1 MKRKTK
7 LIIQK
12 LMGLTLIGFCLVI
25 IFTNISYDPITQCK
39 DGTPILVLAPMGLW
53 LLLTREVVITFTYY
67 D

>member
-25 IFTNISYDPITQCK
+25 LLTDISYDPITQCK
-39 DGTPILVLAPMGLW
+39 DGTPILMLAPMGLW
-53 LLLTREVVITFTYY
+53 LLLTREVIITL
-67 D
+67 